1 MKNQIV
7 TLSAAALLSFLS
19 LVSAEPLTKEQM
31 EEIFVQYDVP
41 DDDAP
46 DCQPELIDKEICPQ
60 GDEKL
65 PCGPIEGIEDHCKA
79 LLGDDIVK
87 KYDGVEVDQGKNA
100 FAGCVKYVGELKKI
114 CLNIFLHINTCIY
127 SS

>member
-1 MKNQIV
+1 MKNQFV
-7 TLSAAALLSFLS
+7 MLSAAALFSFMPS

-60 GDEKL
+60 EDEKL
-65 PCGPIEGIEDHCKA
+65 PCGPIEGIENHCKA
-79 LLGDDIVK
+79 LLGEDVVN

-100 FAGCVKYVGELKKI
+100 YAGCVKYVGKWKTNKFI
-114 CLNIFLHINTCIY
+114 
-127 SS
+127 